1 MMKHLIFLFLF
12 LISCSKFE
20 SQANQVIDYLPKSK
34 ISEIKNYIK
43 GKNYNQNV
51 AVFINFKV
59 HSGKYRYFV
68 YDLKNNKILQ
78 KAIVAHGDGSVVKNS
93 EALQFSNIDGSHQSS
108 LGKYEINESY
118 TGKFG
123 KAYRLDGLD
132 ETNSNARSRAIV
144 LHSYYC
150 IPDKESANSACLSF
164 GCPMLSKN
172 AFNETAK
179 YIDQSE
185 QPIILYAFY

>member
-1 MMKHLIFLFLF
+1 MKHFIFLFFF

-20 SQANQVIDYLPKSK
+20 SQAHNIIDYLPEAK
-34 ISEIKNYIK
+34 IVEIKNYIK

-51 AVFINFKV
+51 AVFINFKI
-59 HSGKYRYFV
+59 HSGKYRYFL
-68 YDLKNNKILQ
+68 YDLKNNRILQ

-93 EALQFSNIDGSHQSS
+93 EALRFSNIDGSHQSS
-108 LGKYEINESY
+108 LGKYEIKESY

-144 LHSYYC
+144 LHSYSC
-150 IPDKESANSACLSF
+150 IQDTESASPACLSF

-172 AFNETAK
+172 AFNETSK
-179 YIDQSE
+179 YIDRSE

>member
-34 ISEIKNYIK
+34 ILEIKDYIK

-144 LHSYYC
+144 LHSYFC
-150 IPDKESANSACLSF
+150 ISDSESANPACLSF

-179 YIDQSE
+179 YIDKSE

>member
-1 MMKHLIFLFLF
+1 MGKSFIFLFLF
-12 LISCSKFE
+12 FLSCSKIE
-20 SQANQVIDYLPKSK
+20 SQATSAIDYLPTSK
-34 ISEIKNYIK
+34 ILEIKNYLK
-43 GKNYNQNV
+43 GRNYNQDL

-78 KAIVAHGDGSVVKNS
+78 KAIVAHGEGSVIKHS
-93 EALQFSNIDGSHQSS
+93 ENLQFSNEDGSHQSS
-108 LGKYEINESY
+108 LGKYEIRESY
-118 TGKFG
+118 SGKFG

-132 ETNSNARSRAIV
+132 STNSNARERAIV

-150 IPDKESANSACLSF
+150 VQDIESENPACLSF

-172 AFNETAK
+172 AFAQTSK
-179 YIDQSE
+179 YIDQSK